1 VPFISPAARA
11 QAKIARVMPL
21 SPGPILARL
30 ALSAALACA
39 TIGFLGEVRE
49 QAHSCA
55 APPLDA
61 PVLAW
66 RLGTPPVER
75 LRRFLDE
82 AHGVLPHGAVLGFA
96 SADGPVGA
104 AFFRRL
110 WAAYLAPDLNL
121 LGEADAHAHTH
132 YILAYGVRIDRP
144 GVSLVRPL
152 PGGGLYRIGRP

>member
-1 VPFISPAARA
+1 
-11 QAKIARVMPL
+11 MPL

-30 ALSAALACA
+30 ALSTTLALA
-39 TIGFLGEVRE
+39 TIGFLGEVRT
-49 QAHSCA
+49 QARSCAA

-82 AHGVLPHGAVLGFA
+82 AHRVLPHGAVLGFA
-96 SADGPVGA
+96 SPEGPLDA

-110 WAAYLAPDLNL
+110 WAAYLEPDLNL
-121 LGEADAHAHTH
+121 LGEADAHAYTH
-132 YILAYGVRIDRP
+132 YILAYGVPIDRP
-144 GVSLVRPL
+144 GLSLVRQL
-152 PGGGLYRIGRP
+152 PGGGLYRIGPP